1 MSSQRRLMAM
11 ADPRQGDYRILHE
24 ADLRDYLAG
33 LPEVAARLGGVP
45 ASWSISEV
53 GDGNLNLV
61 FIVKGPAGGIAV
73 KQALPYVRLVG
84 ESWPLPLS
92 RSHYEYLALTRQAEL
107 APRLVPD
114 VLHHNDALALVVME
128 LLEPHIIMRKGLV
141 AGTTYP
147 RFVEDVTTFL
157 ARTLFLSSDFAVSAA
172 EKKEGVAAF
181 AGNHALCKITEDLIF
196 TDPYR
201 MAEQNRWTQPW
212 LDATAA
218 AFREDFDLHV
228 AISRLKLKFL
238 NAPEALIH
246 GDLHT
251 GSIMVTE
258 GETKMIDPEFA
269 FYGPMGFDIGAVI
282 ANLLMAYLASAGH
295 ERSPGER
302 RAFEAWVLEAIENV
316 WSELARKFLEL
327 WRTQAGGDA
336 YPRTLFEGEAGA
348 ARLEA
353 ERQAYMARLF
363 EDTVGFAAAKI
374 IRRILGLAHN
384 IDFELIEDPKGRAVC
399 EVRSL
404 RLARAMMVEAGSFPT
419 IGTVTKAARDV
430 RDWWPDFA

>member
-1 MSSQRRLMAM
+1 MTSQHP
-11 ADPRQGDYRILHE
+11 PRSDQYRILKD
-24 ADLRDYLAG
+24 ADLRNYLSG
-33 LPEVAARLGGVP
+33 LPDVAARLGGQA
-45 ASWSISEV
+45 ASWTIDEV

-61 FIVKGPAGGIAV
+61 FIIKGPDGGIAV

-92 RSHYEYLALTRQAEL
+92 RSHYEYLALTHQARFV
-107 APRLVPD
+107 PRLVPA
-114 VLHHNDALALVVME
+114 VLHHNEALALVAME

-147 RFVEDVTTFL
+147 RFVEDISTFL
-157 ARTLFLSSDFAVSAA
+157 AQTLFFSSDLAVVAA
-172 EKKEGVAAF
+172 KKKEGIAAF

-201 MAEQNRWTQPW
+201 VAEQNRWTSPW

-218 AFREDFDLHV
+218 RFRDDLDAHV
-228 AISRLKLKFL
+228 AICRLKLKFMGS
-238 NAPEALIH
+238 PEAMIH

-258 GETKMIDPEFA
+258 RDTRVIDPEFA

-282 ANLLMAYLASAGH
+282 ANLLMAYLASPGH
-295 ERSPGER
+295 ERLPGER
-302 RAFEAWVLEAIENV
+302 SAFEAWVLQTVEQV
-316 WSELARKFLEL
+316 WTEFERKFLEL
-327 WRTQAGGDA
+327 WRNETRGDA
-336 YPRTLFEGEAGA
+336 YPLTLFEGSQGA
-348 ARLEA
+348 QRLEA

-363 EDTVGFAAAKI
+363 ADTVGFAAAKT

-384 IDFELIEDPKGRAVC
+384 IDFELIADEKLRAIC
-399 EVRSL
+399 EARSL
-404 RLARAMMVEAGSFPT
+404 RLARDMLVNTASYKT
-419 IGTVTKAARDV
+419 IGSVTAAARET
-430 RDWWPDFA
+430 RNWQPDFAN

>member
-1 MSSQRRLMAM
+1 MTSQHP
-11 ADPRQGDYRILHE
+11 PRSDQYRILKD
-24 ADLRDYLAG
+24 ADLRNYLSG
-33 LPEVAARLGGVP
+33 LPDVAARLGGQA
-45 ASWSISEV
+45 ASWTIDEV

-61 FIVKGPAGGIAV
+61 FIIKGPDCGIAV

-92 RSHYEYLALTRQAEL
+92 RSHYEYLALTHQARFV
-107 APRLVPD
+107 PRLVPAI
-114 VLHHNDALALVVME
+114 LHHNEALALVAME

-147 RFVEDVTTFL
+147 RFVEDISTFL
-157 ARTLFLSSDFAVSAA
+157 AQTLFFSSDLAVAAA
-172 EKKEGVAAF
+172 EKKEGIAAF

-201 MAEQNRWTQPW
+201 VAEQNRWTSPW

-218 AFREDFDLHV
+218 RFRDDLDAHV
-228 AISRLKLKFL
+228 AICRLKLKFMGS
-238 NAPEALIH
+238 PEAMIH

-258 GETKMIDPEFA
+258 RDTRVIDPEFA

-282 ANLLMAYLASAGH
+282 ANLLMAYLASPGH
-295 ERSPGER
+295 ERLPGER
-302 RAFEAWVLEAIENV
+302 SAFEAWVLQTVEQV
-316 WSELARKFLEL
+316 WTEFERKFLEL
-327 WRTQAGGDA
+327 WRNEARGDA
-336 YPRTLFEGEAGA
+336 YPLTLFEESEGA
-348 ARLEA
+348 QRLEA

-363 EDTVGFAAAKI
+363 ADTVGFAAAKT

-384 IDFELIEDPKGRAVC
+384 IDFELIADEKVRAIC
-399 EVRSL
+399 EARSL
-404 RLARAMMVEAGSFPT
+404 RLARDMLVNAASYTT
-419 IGTVTKAARDV
+419 IGSVTAAAREA
-430 RDWWPDFA
+430 RNWQPDFAN